1 MEYIFFLKIIK
12 LCIIKLSLT
21 ITMSGSK
28 NTRRNNKRPLLNKS
42 SKTKSSFLL
51 STIPA
56 NKIKKSVFFSLI
68 VSTIRNTN
76 SYIKEM
82 MERDEWK
89 IQFLKH
95 GDKNETILPIIL
107 FDNQLNQVIE
117 IMAATELIS
126 YELALKILN
135 QASQFFYENSVSN
148 SNSNS
153 IISESKYQAL
163 EKELKDELP
172 MVHKIDNSA
181 VLYYSII
188 EPLFFETDQ
197 KINEPNKTNKM

>member
-51 STIPA
+51 SSSPA

-135 QASQFFYENSVSN
+135 QASQFFHEDPTFNN
-148 SNSNS
+148 EL
-153 IISESKYQAL
+153 ISASKFQAL
-163 EKELKDELP
+163 EKELKEELP
-172 MVHKIDNSA
+172 MVHKIDKTA
-181 VLYYSII
+181 VLYYSVI
-188 EPLFFETDQ
+188 EPLFF
-197 KINEPNKTNKM
+197 NK

>member
-12 LCIIKLSLT
+12 LCIIKLPLLLT
-21 ITMSGSK
+21 ILMSGSK
-28 NTRRNNKRPLLNKS
+28 NTRRNNKRTLLNKS

-51 STIPA
+51 STSPA
-56 NKIKKSVFFSLI
+56 NKIKKSTFFSLV

-82 MERDEWK
+82 LERDEWK
-89 IQFLKH
+89 IQFFKL
-95 GDKNETILPIIL
+95 GGQDETIPPIIL
-107 FDNQLNQVIE
+107 LDNQLNQVVE
-117 IMAATELIS
+117 IMAATEIIS

-148 SNSNS
+148 S
-153 IISESKYQAL
+153 IISETKYQAL
-163 EKELKDELP
+163 EKELKDKLP
-172 MVHKIDNSA
+172 MVHKIDKSA

-197 KINEPNKTNKM
+197 K

>member
-1 MEYIFFLKIIK
+1 MYYKINHYI
-12 LCIIKLSLT
+12 
-21 ITMSGSK
+21 MSGSK

-51 STIPA
+51 SSSPA

-135 QASQFFYENSVSN
+135 QASQFFHEDPIFNN
-148 SNSNS
+148 EL
-153 IISESKYQAL
+153 ISASKFQAL
-163 EKELKDELP
+163 EKELKEELP
-172 MVHKIDNSA
+172 MVHKIDKTA
-181 VLYYSII
+181 VLYYSVI
-188 EPLFFETDQ
+188 EPLFF
-197 KINEPNKTNKM
+197 NK

>member
-1 MEYIFFLKIIK
+1 
-12 LCIIKLSLT
+12 
-21 ITMSGSK
+21 MSGSK

-51 STIPA
+51 SSSPA

-135 QASQFFYENSVSN
+135 QASQFFHEDPTFNN
-148 SNSNS
+148 EL
-153 IISESKYQAL
+153 ISASKFQAL
-163 EKELKDELP
+163 EKELKEELP
-172 MVHKIDNSA
+172 MVHKIDKTA
-181 VLYYSII
+181 VLYYSVI
-188 EPLFFETDQ
+188 EPLFF
-197 KINEPNKTNKM
+197 NK